1 MIDLTKNIAVDYA
14 KDNIR
19 ANLILPGQIKT
30 PMSAFLETEE
40 AKELKQVYLNK
51 IPLRRFG
58 EPIDIAYAALFL
70 ASDESKFITGTEL
83 YVDGGVMAN

>member
-1 MIDLTKNIAVDYA
+1 
-14 KDNIR
+14 
-19 ANLILPGQIKT
+19 
-30 PMSAFLETEE
+30 MSAFLETEE